1 MEVAEIVD
9 EKILKV
15 WSLNVYDMRV
25 LMKLNGEEVLCYL
38 LEMADMEILTLRG
51 SDENPELKLDFMKK
65 TNTNADLDLLSEWA
79 EQIRAI
85 ELEATAHG
93 EDFLAYLLEMVISE
107 IKNKTSKIPKSYL
120 KLVVNEGANS

>member
-9 EKILKV
+9 KKILKA
-15 WSLNVYDMRV
+15 WSLSVYDMRV

-38 LEMADMEILTLRG
+38 LEMADIEILTLRG
-51 SDENPELKLDFMKK
+51 SDEKPELKLDFMKK
-65 TNTNADLDLLSEWA
+65 TNTNADLGLLREWA
-79 EQIRAI
+79 EQVRDI

-93 EDFLAYLLEMVISE
+93 EDFLAYLLKMVISE
-107 IKNKTSKIPKSYL
+107 IKDRTSKIPKSYL